1 MVRVLLVALLLF
13 HLSSF
18 LQLPAYIEQLQ
29 HEGDVTEVQL
39 DSFGVVLEVDPR
51 AANSDISVGDVVLN
65 LKDRPGEIGTPVT
78 LLVRTGDQ
86 SPRAV
91 TFIRTPADLAVYTF
105 TNWGFSLNLAII
117 CTLSYLLIQVLIGSV
132 VCGILLW
139 RRSDDW
145 MVVLVALT
153 FLPRV
158 PPITLLFV
166 VYDNLLW
173 LLWVLVLL
181 TWPTGRF
188 APRWSSLLVIAAAIS
203 IFCNI
208 MSFATRKLFWSQV
221 ENLTTVGCLGVVLV
235 LLVFRYRRIFTQ
247 TQRQQLKWV
256 LLGSVPALAIML
268 ILQALTLVAQARGQL
283 LHEGVYYIVLASLLQ
298 GLAFGLA
305 AFGVLLAMLHYR
317 LYDVDI
323 FINRSLV
330 YAALTALLV
339 ALFGLSLWLVSLL
352 FRNFSAGP
360 LVAVVFS
367 AAVFGALFQPA
378 SRRMQRFVDQRF
390 YHIEI
395 DYQKMPA
402 PVPFLAPVRGTEIIR
417 QTKFGTYQALELI
430 GRGGMAE
437 VYKAVHPTLGL
448 PVAIKILSA
457 HLATDPESEFVK
469 RFQREAQIVAKLEH
483 PNIVRVFDYGEA
495 NGQYYIVMEYLSGQD
510 LAHHL
515 VESKRIPLIQT
526 LSILT
531 EIASALDYAHAQG
544 LVHRDV
550 KPANVILEKR
560 KEITLCEQKKEMTN
574 FSSYRAVLTDFGLV
588 KILGGHTAITQSG
601 AAMGTM
607 NYIAPEQIEAEELDG
622 RADEYALGV
631 MTYQMLTGE
640 LPFKHQNIGALLI
653 AHILQP
659 PPDPRDI
666 VPHLSPEA
674 ARAIQRALAKKPEAR
689 FPTTGEFVA
698 ALSVWDNVI
707 M

>member
-39 DSFGVVLEVDPR
+39 DSTGIVLEVDPR
-51 AANSDISVGDVVLN
+51 AVNSDISVGDVVLN
-65 LKDRPGEIGTPVT
+65 PEDLSGEIGTPAT
-78 LLVRTGDQ
+78 LLVRTDDQ

-91 TFIRTPADLAVYTF
+91 TFIRKSADLVVYTF
-105 TNWGFSLNLAII
+105 TNLGFSLNLAIFGA
-117 CTLSYLLIQVLIGSV
+117 LFYLFIQILVGSV

-139 RRSDDW
+139 QRSDDW
-145 MVVLVALT
+145 MAVLVALT
-153 FLPRV
+153 FLPQA
-158 PPITLLFV
+158 PPIYLLFV
-166 VYDNLLW
+166 VYDQLLW
-173 LLWVLVLL
+173 LVWMLVLL

-188 APRWSSLLVIAAAIS
+188 TPRWSAFLLVAAAFSVFSGIL
-203 IFCNI
+203 
-208 MSFATRKLFWSQV
+208 SFATRNPFWYQV
-221 ENLTTVGCLGVVLV
+221 ETLITVACFGAILALSVY
-235 LLVFRYRRIFTQ
+235 RYRRIFTQ
-247 TQRQQLKWV
+247 TQRQQTKWV
-256 LLGSVPALAIML
+256 LLGAVPILVVIV
-268 ILQALTLVAQARGQL
+268 ILQVFTLVAQVRGQL

-298 GLAFGLA
+298 GVAFGLA
-305 AFGVLLAMLHYR
+305 ALGVLLAMLNYR

-330 YAALTALLV
+330 YGALTALLV
-339 ALFGLSLWLVSLL
+339 ALFSLSLWFVSLM
-352 FRNFSAGP
+352 FQDFSGGP
-360 LVAVVFS
+360 LVAVIFS
-367 AAVFGALFQPA
+367 AAVFGALFQPVHH
-378 SRRMQRFVDQRF
+378 RVQRFVDRRF

-395 DYQKMPA
+395 DYQKARPPA
-402 PVPFLAPVRGTEIIR
+402 PFLAPARGTEIIR
-417 QTKFGTYQALELI
+417 RTDFGTYQALELI

-448 PVAIKILSA
+448 PVAIKILYA
-457 HLATDPESEFVK
+457 HLATDPEAEFVK
-469 RFQREAQIVAKLEH
+469 RFQREAQIVSKLEH

-495 NGQYYIVMEYLSGQD
+495 DGQYYIVMEYLSGQD

-515 VESKRIPLIQT
+515 VEVKRISQILP
-526 LSILT
+526 ILT
-531 EIASALDYAHAQG
+531 EIASALDHAHTQG

-560 KEITLCEQKKEMTN
+560 EEKPLSEQNREITNL
-574 FSSYRAVLTDFGLV
+574 SSYRAVLTDFGLV
-588 KILGGHTAITQSG
+588 KILGGRTALTQSG

-607 NYIAPEQIEAEELDG
+607 NYIAPEQIEAKELNG

-640 LPFKHQNIGALLI
+640 LPFNHQNIGALLM
-653 AHILQP
+653 AHMLQP

-666 VPHLSPEA
+666 APHLSPEA

-698 ALSVWDNVI
+698 ALSV
-707 M
+707 